1 MARNLKNMMLCGFGL
16 VCFLMIV
23 DRAYAREFTVGG
35 ATGWT
40 VPSGAQVYS
49 QWAEQSRFQIGDSL
63 CKFSHC
69 TDTIVNCNHSFFH
82 I

>member
-1 MARNLKNMMLCGFGL
+1 
-16 VCFLMIV
+16 MIV

-40 VPSGAQVYS
+40 VPSGSQVYS

-63 CKFSHC
+63 CKFF
-69 TDTIVNCNHSFFH
+69 TLY
-82 I
+82 